1 MKKEP
6 EQRLEIITH
15 NTLRAI
21 ENKLN
26 PVIENTPVAEILPK
40 LNIVVAQNKGG
51 LGKTKTGI
59 GFASVARNKD
69 FAFQVGSP
77 KGKLKVAL
85 FSADPENNKAMLAHM
100 GSPGDPYTTFGMHNV
115 NKREGIEDILNV
127 LETYQDADIVIT
139 DFRANGMKFLG
150 QITDDPEEYF
160 ELAREL
166 DFKTVLAVPIDGQQD
181 SLQGLEFAQS
191 HFGTIPIYVPVHRS
205 TEADP
210 AEYTRSR
217 TKEYFTL
224 VNEMRQS
231 GKTVIEWDAPQLSK
245 LVMNTAEAQRFAMY
259 DEGLIETGTIPVVNR
274 ANIRKGYTRY
284 LELYKQLLKA

>member
-1 MKKEP
+1 MKKEAQ
-6 EQRLEIITH
+6 QRLEIITH

-21 ENKLN
+21 ENELN
-26 PVIENTPVAEILPK
+26 PAIENTPVAGILPK

-77 KGKLKVAL
+77 KEKLKVAL

-166 DFKTVLAVPIDGQQD
+166 GFKTVLAVPIDGQQD

-191 HFGTIPIYVPVHRS
+191 HFGTVPIYVPVHRS

-210 AEYTRSR
+210 IDYTRSR
-217 TKEYFTL
+217 TKDYFNL

-245 LVMNTAEAQRFAMY
+245 LVMNTAEALRFGMY
-259 DEGLIETGTIPVVNR
+259 DEGLIETRSIPIANR
-274 ANIRKGYTRY
+274 ANIRSGYVRY